1 MTIHTSFNTIA
12 AATTVSTPATT
23 FQPQPQQPPPP
34 PPPQHRQLNLVLLS
48 QSGLTLPPII
58 AIQPGESMSI
68 GREGVDVIV
77 RPLQTVLD
85 QCVDVQLSHE
95 DGTFMYYYK
104 M

>member
-1 MTIHTSFNTIA
+1 MVGE
-12 AATTVSTPATT
+12 VSRAPNLPRTL
-23 FQPQPQQPPPP
+23 PPRLEPTKV
-34 PPPQHRQLNLVLLS
+34 RQLNLVLLS

-95 DGTFMYYYK
+95 DGTFMYYK